1 MKRPLAVILSLTA
14 AVLVLL
20 GAGVWWFLRDDAPE
34 EVDLATATAGVAGD
48 VETSSASDSSGSTG
62 AGESTFDGDIT
73 GSWSVDTET
82 GEFYYET
89 ATGTFAGLRI
99 AEELSGIG
107 STTAVGRTG
116 DVSGSMDIDGET
128 VTSATFDIDLSTITT
143 DGSRRDDN
151 VQDALS
157 VPVATFTLTEPIAL
171 GSGAGTGEP
180 VSVTASGEM
189 TINGVTNAVDFPL
202 AAQLVDGTVVVVGS
216 LDIAFS
222 DYDVE
227 VPSSP
232 IVLSVEDNGTL
243 EMQLLLV
250 KG

>member
-1 MKRPLAVILSLTA
+1 MA
-14 AVLVLL
+14 
-20 GAGVWWFLRDDAPE
+20 
-34 EVDLATATAGVAGD
+34 
-48 VETSSASDSSGSTG
+48 
-62 AGESTFDGDIT
+62 
-73 GSWSVDTET
+73 
-82 GEFYYET
+82 
-89 ATGTFAGLRI
+89 
-99 AEELSGIG
+99 
-107 STTAVGRTG
+107 
-116 DVSGSMDIDGET
+116 
-128 VTSATFDIDLSTITT
+128 
-143 DGSRRDDN
+143 
-151 VQDALS
+151 
-157 VPVATFTLTEPIAL
+157 
-171 GSGAGTGEP
+171 SGARP